1 MIFNYYL
8 ILNMTYQPSFHLLRS
23 QVYEH
28 LREELKTQNLKPG
41 MFVTI
46 NQLSEKLGIKRT
58 PLRDALL
65 QLQAEGFVTFL
76 PQRGI
81 QINELSP
88 KDLEN
93 IYEVLGALD
102 SRALLAVF
110 DRITP
115 DHIESMKRINEEM
128 YKTVTT
134 TQVSAYFDLNT
145 AFHNIYLDL
154 STNDLLLNQL
164 NILRQRLF
172 EFGTKGEWIEKVR
185 ELNYTEH
192 LRLIELIEQRDAKQV
207 ADFLRDTH
215 CVINWD

>member
-1 MIFNYYL
+1 MNF
-8 ILNMTYQPSFHLLRS
+8 QPSSHLLRS

-46 NQLSEKLGIKRT
+46 NQLSENLGIKRT

-81 QINELSP
+81 QINELSQE
-88 KDLEN
+88 DLEN
-93 IYEVLGALD
+93 IYEVMGALD
-102 SRALLAVF
+102 SRALLSVF
-110 DRITP
+110 KKITP
-115 DHIESMKRINEEM
+115 SHIEKMKHINEEM
-128 YKTVTT
+128 YRTVTT
-134 TQVSAYFDLNT
+134 TRINAYFDLNT
-145 AFHNIYLDL
+145 AFHNVYLDL
-154 STNDLLLNQL
+154 SQNHLLLNQL

-172 EFGTKGEWIEKVR
+172 GFGTKGEWIEKVR

-192 LRLIELIEQRDAKQV
+192 LKLLELIEQGDAKQV
-207 ADFLRDTH
+207 SDFVRDTH

>member
-1 MIFNYYL
+1 MIF
-8 ILNMTYQPSFHLLRS
+8 QPSFQLLRS
-23 QVYEH
+23 QVYEN

-81 QINELSP
+81 QINEVSP
-88 KDLEN
+88 EDLEN

-102 SRALLAVF
+102 SRALISVF
-110 DRITP
+110 DQITP
-115 DHIESMKRINEEM
+115 AHIDRMKCINLEM
-128 YKTVTT
+128 YKAVNATRIST
-134 TQVSAYFDLNT
+134 YFDLNT
-145 AFHNIYLDL
+145 TFHNVYLDL
-154 STNDLLLNQL
+154 SNNDLLLTQL

-172 EFGTKGEWIEKVR
+172 EFGSKGEWIEKVL

-192 LRLIELIEQRDAKQV
+192 LSLIELIEQGDAKQV
-207 ADFLRDTH
+207 SDFIRDTH
-215 CVINWD
+215 CVINWY

>member
-1 MIFNYYL
+1 
-8 ILNMTYQPSFHLLRS
+8 MTFQPSFQLLRS
-23 QVYEH
+23 QVYEN

-81 QINELSP
+81 QINEVSP
-88 KDLEN
+88 EDLEN

-102 SRALLAVF
+102 SRALFSVF
-110 DRITP
+110 NQITP
-115 DHIESMKRINEEM
+115 AHIDRMKCINLEM
-128 YKTVTT
+128 YKAVNATRIST
-134 TQVSAYFDLNT
+134 YFDLNT
-145 AFHNIYLDL
+145 AFHNVYLDL
-154 STNDLLLNQL
+154 SKNDLLLTQL

-172 EFGTKGEWIEKVR
+172 EFGSKGEWIEKVL

-192 LRLIELIEQRDAKQV
+192 LGLIELIEQGDAKQV
-207 ADFLRDTH
+207 SDFIRDTH
-215 CVINWD
+215 CVINWC

>member
-1 MIFNYYL
+1 MIF
-8 ILNMTYQPSFHLLRS
+8 QPSFQLLRS
-23 QVYEH
+23 KVYDY
-28 LREELKTQNLKPG
+28 LREELKTQTLKPG

-88 KDLEN
+88 QELED

-102 SRALLAVF
+102 SRALFSVF
-110 DRITP
+110 DQITP
-115 DHIESMKRINEEM
+115 DHIQRMKNINEEM
-128 YKTVTT
+128 YQTVISSR
-134 TQVSAYFDLNT
+134 VNAYFELNM
-145 AFHNIYLDL
+145 AFHNVYLDL
-154 STNDLLLNQL
+154 SGNHLLLNQL

-172 EFGTKGEWIEKVR
+172 EFGMKGEWIEKVR

-192 LRLIELIEQRDAKQV
+192 LKLIELIEQGDAKRV
-207 ADFLRDTH
+207 SDFIRDTH
-215 CVINWD
+215 CAINWE